1 MPVLLRLALR
11 NLLRYKSR
19 TFATVLGVALGI
31 AAVLATL
38 SIGDNVEANVSSAL
52 EAAAGK
58 ADLLVTPG
66 AEGRSVFDIAEILGT
81 VQNTPGVVSVYPVLN
96 TRAEPVRDIGELNA
110 SVIPG
115 VDSGFQLSG
124 RRTDVPA
131 DLPSSLAEGT
141 WPQAGSAGV
150 ALAEGFARAR
160 GISTL
165 R

>member
-1 MPVLLRLALR
+1 MPPLLRLALR
-11 NLLRYKSR
+11 NLRRYKSR
-19 TFATVLGVALGI
+19 TAATVLGVALGI

-66 AEGRSVFDIAEILGT
+66 TAGRTVFTIGDVLET
-81 VQNTPGVVSVYPVLN
+81 VRNEPGVSRADPVLSV
-96 TRAEPVRDIGELNA
+96 RAEPARDIGELGD

-124 RRTDVPA
+124 RVTVRS
-131 DLPSSLAEGT
+131 LPT
-141 WPQAGSAGV
+141 C
-150 ALAEGFARAR
+150 RA
-160 GISTL
+160 S
-165 R
+165 